1 MFTVPPDICRAV
13 LPALEHFP
21 KQEYWQAPYGVI
33 WYAINK
39 PIGTISSES
48 PEMYMFW
55 TGWFTSALLV
65 FLSQFQSI
73 LFLLVFS
80 GIAMFH
86 LVKAPWNVSI
96 LWLCLLGLIHP
107 YLLIVPV
114 LAKFPVGNPAPWRET
129 WNHALR
135 AIPYKMSPVYYLS
148 IGIVWLS
155 VAFHL

>member
-1 MFTVPPDICRAV
+1 MNVPPDLDRAV

-21 KQEYWQAPYGVI
+21 KQEYWQSPYGII

-39 PIGTISSES
+39 PIGTISLES
-48 PEMYMFW
+48 PEMYVFW

-107 YLLIVPV
+107 VLLIVPV
-114 LAKFPVGNPAPWRET
+114 LAKFPVGNPAPFGKT
-129 WNHALR
+129 WGHALH
-135 AIPYKMSPVYYLS
+135 AIPYKMSPLYYLS
-148 IGIVWLS
+148 MGVVWLL
-155 VAFHL
+155 VLFRV

>member
-1 MFTVPPDICRAV
+1 MNVPPDLDRAV

-21 KQEYWQAPYGVI
+21 KQEYWQAPYGAI
-33 WYAINK
+33 WYAVNK
-39 PIGTISSES
+39 PIGTISLGSA
-48 PEMYMFW
+48 EMYMFW

-107 YLLIVPV
+107 FLLIVPI
-114 LAKFPVGNPAPWRET
+114 LAKFPVGNPAPFRKT
-129 WNHALR
+129 WNHALH

-148 IGIVWLS
+148 MGIVWLS